1 MELFRLI
8 FYFYFQVENVTF
20 PKRLSD
26 HLPDLF
32 LIGSSDDNKPLFQPF
47 SSSSSKQSVGG
58 EGGMK
63 QHPPMKIFKKIV
75 NRIAVKPKLGD
86 PLVILFW
93 KPLPTEILAKILSSP
108 LEFQPSA
115 TMLKFKTK
123 WEWEWSLGQLDLDYR
138 RLVKRRIKKTLAE
151 GPTVW
156 HFALI
161 RTVKNSILLNGH
173 CRGLTSSS
181 EKV

>member
-86 PLVILFW
+86 PLVILF
-93 KPLPTEILAKILSSP
+93 
-108 LEFQPSA
+108 
-115 TMLKFKTK
+115 
-123 WEWEWSLGQLDLDYR
+123 
-138 RLVKRRIKKTLAE
+138 
-151 GPTVW
+151 
-156 HFALI
+156 
-161 RTVKNSILLNGH
+161 
-173 CRGLTSSS
+173 
-181 EKV
+181 